1 MSKALAIDFSTSNT
15 GYAFRNPLT
24 NEYVV
29 GSIAGG
35 KSKDPLERAKQIA
48 DGITEIIEHYNLF
61 DYFIYIEEPIITFK
75 SKGNIS
81 LIRANGSF
89 LGVMRNRHNIGY
101 VDVPNSKWCGYHLI
115 KGKSALRK
123 VQSIEILKSYNIVPD
138 NDINDDM
145 ADAFCILLYVES
157 QENKWL

>member
-1 MSKALAIDFSTSNT
+1 M
-15 GYAFRNPLT
+15 
-24 NEYVV
+24 
-29 GSIAGG
+29 
-35 KSKDPLERAKQIA
+35 ERAKIIA

-101 VDVPNSKWCGYHLI
+101 VDISNSMWCGYHLI
-115 KGKSALRK
+115 KGKSKARK
-123 VQSIEILKSYNIVPD
+123 EQSIEILKSYNIVPD
-138 NDINDDM
+138 NDINDDQ

-157 QENKWL
+157 QDK

>member
-35 KSKDPLERAKQIA
+35 KSKDPLERAKIIA

-101 VDVPNSKWCGYHLI
+101 VDISNSMWCGIISL
-115 KGKSALRK
+115 KVKAKQEKNKALR
-123 VQSIEILKSYNIVPD
+123 
-138 NDINDDM
+138 
-145 ADAFCILLYVES
+145 F
-157 QENKWL
+157 

>member
-35 KSKDPLERAKQIA
+35 KSKDPLERAKLIA
-48 DGITEIIEHYNLF
+48 DGITEVIEHYNLF

-101 VDVPNSKWCGYHLI
+101 VDVSNSMWCGYHLI
-115 KGKSALRK
+115 KGKSAMRK

-138 NDINDDM
+138 DDINDDM

>member
-35 KSKDPLERAKQIA
+35 KSKDPLERAKLIA
-48 DGITEIIEHYNLF
+48 DGITEVIEHYNLF

-89 LGVMRNRHNIGY
+89 LGVMRNRHNIGLIY
-101 VDVPNSKWCGYHLI
+101 QIPNGAVIILSKV
-115 KGKSALRK
+115 KAKQEKNKALRYLRA
-123 VQSIEILKSYNIVPD
+123 IT
-138 NDINDDM
+138 
-145 ADAFCILLYVES
+145 
-157 QENKWL
+157 

>member
-101 VDVPNSKWCGYHLI
+101 VDIPNSNGAVIILLKVKAQCE
-115 KGKSALRK
+115 KNKALRYLRA
-123 VQSIEILKSYNIVPD
+123 II
-138 NDINDDM
+138 
-145 ADAFCILLYVES
+145 
-157 QENKWL
+157 

>member
-35 KSKDPLERAKQIA
+35 KSKDPLERAKIIA
-48 DGITEIIEHYNLF
+48 DGITEVIEYYNLF

-101 VDVPNSKWCGYHLI
+101 VDIPNSKWCGYHLI
-115 KGKSALRK
+115 KGKSAMRK

-138 NDINDDM
+138 DDINDDQ

-157 QENKWL
+157 QENKQ

>member
-35 KSKDPLERAKQIA
+35 KSKDPLERAKLIA

-75 SKGNIS
+75 SSLRVIS
-81 LIRANGSF
+81 
-89 LGVMRNRHNIGY
+89 H
-101 VDVPNSKWCGYHLI
+101 
-115 KGKSALRK
+115 
-123 VQSIEILKSYNIVPD
+123 
-138 NDINDDM
+138 
-145 ADAFCILLYVES
+145 
-157 QENKWL
+157 

>member
-48 DGITEIIEHYNLF
+48 DVTVIILAML
-61 DYFIYIEEPIITFK
+61 IYQILNGAVI
-75 SKGNIS
+75 IS
-81 LIRANGSF
+81 LK
-89 LGVMRNRHNIGY
+89 VKVQCEKY
-101 VDVPNSKWCGYHLI
+101 K
-115 KGKSALRK
+115 ALRY
-123 VQSIEILKSYNIVPD
+123 LKAI
-138 NDINDDM
+138 I
-145 ADAFCILLYVES
+145 
-157 QENKWL
+157 